1 MCKNVKN
8 FALDQTQAK
17 LTHAGYKN
25 CYLFNKLPNFF
36 FNFTVTG
43 NCLSVC
49 LAETQSITV
58 ACYISS
64 TTRIYGGLSENSIKN
79 LKITF
84 FNSLSPLKIFSVHS
98 VCYSVCQFQRY
109 RIYLN
114 TIKPYLK
121 SNCHMSGT

>member
-1 MCKNVKN
+1 MCKNVKT

-25 CYLFNKLPNFF
+25 CYLFNKLPTLKKKFF
-36 FNFTVTG
+36 FTVTG

-64 TTRIYGGLSENSIKN
+64 TTCIYGGLSKNSIKI

-84 FNSLSPLKIFSVHS
+84 FNSLSPLKVFSVHS
-98 VCYSVCQFQRY
+98 MCYSVCQFQRY

-114 TIKPYLK
+114 TIKLYLK
-121 SNCHMSGT
+121 